1 MVCNHRNWPAFF
13 EHYQIWFYCVAI
25 VIGLVTGCFSPISG
39 FANRALQVMLPL
51 LLLVTFL
58 QVPCAAIVNSFSDKR
73 FIAGLIVGNFLFIPA
88 LVFLLLWSGLSWLDF
103 PDKQLSFS
111 TLTSGNNPYL
121 YFSLFGAILLCAP
134 CVDYVVSFCRMAKG
148 DATALTAMLP
158 VLLIVQLCFLFLW
171 GVMGFGNTTTLADER
186 QKIGEFLFSVVSVL
200 VLPLCIAW
208 LLQGISR
215 HNKFISTSTSVM
227 EKSVVPVTA
236 LTLMVIATYAS
247 SEIFSTF
254 KNCCSA
260 AENTSLFGLNNRLSG
275 ENLPMLDNAEPV
287 SCCDKKQL
295 SGAFLYGVLF
305 YALYAFLAPFIG
317 FLTAKLTRLGRK
329 KAIALSFSVSTRNSL
344 VLLPLLL
351 SIAPSGGRA
360 LITGVV
366 LTQTCV
372 ELVAEII
379 YLRLIPRYAQKHFRC
394 QETECEQRL

>member
-1 MVCNHRNWPAFF
+1 
-13 EHYQIWFYCVAI
+13 
-25 VIGLVTGCFSPISG
+25 
-39 FANRALQVMLPL
+39 MLPL

-171 GVMGFGNTTTLADER
+171 GVMGFGNTESLADER
-186 QKIGEFLFSVVSVL
+186 QKFGEFLFSVVSVL

-236 LTLMVIATYAS
+236 LTLMAIAFYAS

-260 AENTSLFGLNNRLSG
+260 AENTSLFCLNNRLSG

-317 FLTAKLTRLGRK
+317 FLTAKLMRLGRK

-379 YLRLIPRYAQKHFRC
+379 YVRLIPRYAQKHFRC